1 MGKVTYT
8 IQDPIDGSI
17 QFCNVEQLAIH
28 HYRIEEEYIY
38 GIISFIFPV
47 KINLN
52 NCIQGIHSEGTVIQT
67 LIGLLF
73 LDLIYTLPTSNLLID
88 IFQTEPLDFQTDA
101 FYKSRQCQIDERVDQ
116 LNSEEV
122 RIKINSDFYFN
133 MSYT

>member
-52 NCIQGIHSEGTVIQT
+52 N
-67 LIGLLF
+67 L
-73 LDLIYTLPTSNLLID
+73 Y
-88 IFQTEPLDFQTDA
+88 
-101 FYKSRQCQIDERVDQ
+101 SRY
-116 LNSEEV
+116 S
-122 RIKINSDFYFN
+122 F
-133 MSYT
+133 

>member
-1 MGKVTYT
+1 LY
-8 IQDPIDGSI
+8 
-17 QFCNVEQLAIH
+17 
-28 HYRIEEEYIY
+28 
-38 GIISFIFPV
+38 
-47 KINLN
+47 
-52 NCIQGIHSEGTVIQT
+52 IQGIHSEGAVIRT